1 MTAFAGKTLQFGVVP
16 TETKKSMTGLDLLT
30 GIKNGTLP
38 APPIQ
43 QVLDF
48 RISRLKRGHTV
59 FAGVPK
65 YEFYNPLGSVHG
77 GYIAALLDSCMA
89 CAVHSTL
96 EVGYNYAT
104 IEVKINYVRQFIYAT
119 GEVHVEGQGIIIGMQ
134 NTNSAVR
141 YIVCI

>member
-59 FAGVPK
+59 FLYRCSAR
-65 YEFYNPLGSVHG
+65 FVHG
-77 GYIAALLDSCMA
+77 MCRAFYP
-89 CAVHSTL
+89 
-96 EVGYNYAT
+96 
-104 IEVKINYVRQFIYAT
+104 
-119 GEVHVEGQGIIIGMQ
+119 
-134 NTNSAVR
+134 
-141 YIVCI
+141 